1 MQLLRDL
8 GAAISPQSAWLLIQG
23 IETLSLRIERH
34 VQNAQEIAE
43 WLEGRDDVAS
53 VNY

>member
-8 GAAISPQSAWLLIQG
+8 GASIAPASAWQLIQG

-34 VQNAQEIAE
+34 V
-43 WLEGRDDVAS
+43 
-53 VNY
+53 